1 MRKQEFKF
9 GLQSPCSE
17 PAAGTFARKTLVLVP
32 KCFSPGPVCSQCN
45 SKKSGPLVPLSAL
58 LLLLNLQRVHPQGGH
73 LASGRNDQNVVL
85 SGRRALKILL
95 GEGHTI
101 HGSQSY
107 YGVGTPAGLA
117 KVGTGR
123 RHADRNHTASSIY
136 LPATQCQGPR
146 QCLGHLE
153 SSWRQRPGPGP
164 EAWLTNNAMPPL
176 T

>member
-1 MRKQEFKF
+1 M
-9 GLQSPCSE
+9 
-17 PAAGTFARKTLVLVP
+17 
-32 KCFSPGPVCSQCN
+32 
-45 SKKSGPLVPLSAL
+45 PLSAL

-73 LASGRNDQNVVL
+73 LASSRNDQNVVL

-123 RHADRNHTASSIY
+123 RHADRNHTALSIY
-136 LPATQCQGPR
+136 LPATQCQGPC

-164 EAWLTNNAMPPL
+164 EACSPTMPCLPSL
-176 T
+176 NKMCPKCLPCASHVAKTLSLPSQSLALVVTAFLGLSGMKTYERAYRKPQ

>member
-1 MRKQEFKF
+1 MPF
-9 GLQSPCSE
+9 
-17 PAAGTFARKTLVLVP
+17 
-32 KCFSPGPVCSQCN
+32 
-45 SKKSGPLVPLSAL
+45 SAL
-58 LLLLNLQRVHPQGGH
+58 LLLLNLRRVHPQGGH

-85 SGRRALKILL
+85 SGRRVLKILL

-117 KVGTGR
+117 KAGTGR
-123 RHADRNHTASSIY
+123 RHADRNHTALSIY

-153 SSWRQRPGPGP
+153 SSWWQNALGQRPAHQQCLPLLNKMCP
-164 EAWLTNNAMPPL
+164 KCLPCASHVAKTLSMPSQSLVLVVTAFLGLSGMKTYERAYRKPQ
-176 T
+176 